1 MEVTMSDTEYN
12 YPEEDV
18 KGMLIWLQVNVPK
31 HATPEKAI
39 FLLEQ
44 QKVHYEK
51 LEELY
56 PEVVEAIL
64 KDFEER

>member
-1 MEVTMSDTEYN
+1 MSDSEYK

-18 KGMLIWLQVNVPK
+18 KGMLIWLQLTLPE

-44 QKVHYEK
+44 DKSYIEN
-51 LEELY
+51 LEELH
-56 PEVVEAIL
+56 PEVIEEKL
-64 KDFEER
+64 KDFEAH